1 MLIEAALLDGT
12 PVRIRP
18 ISQNDETLMREAIA
32 ALSPQSRYWRFF
44 SSRPVPPDTVIH
56 QLLAVDGHKHIAW
69 GATLANECGSP
80 AIGSVHV
87 FRDKTESSS
96 GELSFVIADAW
107 QGLGLVRM
115 LLVAALVECARHGIK
130 ILEVQILSE
139 NRAAIRLVHFLGGRM
154 TSIQS
159 GVSNYDIKSR
169 TALDNLRSHAE
180 ETGVASVFAALI
192 E

>member
-1 MLIEAALLDGT
+1 MLIAAALLDGT
-12 PVRIRP
+12 PIWIRP
-18 ISQNDETLMREAIA
+18 ISPDDETLMREAID

-69 GATLANECGSP
+69 GATLANEHGSP

-87 FRDKTESSS
+87 FRDKTEGSS

-107 QGLGLVRM
+107 HGLGLVRM
-115 LLVAALVECARHGIK
+115 LLAAALVECARHGIK
-130 ILEVQILSE
+130 ILEVQVLSE

-154 TSIQS
+154 ASIQS
-159 GVSNYDIKSR
+159 GVSTYDIKSR

-180 ETGVASVFAALI
+180 ETGVASVFAALA